1 MPTPSPHRAFAVAIV
16 LAMCALPLA
25 LSTVASAQQAGDPP
39 AGAGAAEAEEGAV
52 TTSEG
57 EVEVSGQP
65 ADERIAERL
74 TEILKATQRIEALE
88 VEVRE
93 GVVFLAGSVGDTDDR
108 DLAAGIA
115 RRLEGVVA
123 VVNNIAIDPGPVWTL
138 EPAQNELM
146 ALWRQIVASTPLVLV
161 GGLALAI
168 TLALAGGATRLISGL
183 FERFTD
189 SELLRGVIRKA
200 VFVVI
205 VLVGLYVAL
214 RISGLTRVAITVV
227 SGTGIIGLVLG
238 FAFRDIAE
246 NFLAS
251 LLLSIQRP
259 FHLGDVIEVDGHTGV
274 VRKVTSRGTLL
285 IDFDGNHIQIA
296 NATVYTSTIRNFT
309 ANPKVRLTFTVG
321 IGYDDDIA
329 RAQAIV
335 HDVLER
341 HPAVLEDPKP
351 LVLAEELGSASIVLR
366 VYFWIDGHEHSMLKM
381 KSSVIRLAFDELDAQ
396 GVSMPDEA
404 REVIFPQGVPVS
416 LPGGGEGGGEGAG
429 MGDGDG
435 GASADA
441 GARQAPST
449 PPQHERP
456 THASSGQLATEAEGD
471 LDAERQDLERQA
483 DDARD
488 PEEGSNVLG
497 DGADAAAQG
506 EPKNEPER
514 AKA

>member
-1 MPTPSPHRAFAVAIV
+1 MPLSWLHMWWCLV
-16 LAMCALPLA
+16 LATGAVWACASL
-25 LSTVASAQQAGDPP
+25 LSAAQDSAPP
-39 AGAGAAEAEEGAV
+39 ASSATIEPEEGAV

-57 EVEVSGQP
+57 TVDVTDQLDD
-65 ADERIAERL
+65 ARIARRL
-74 TEILKATQRIEALE
+74 TEILEATERIDALD
-88 VEVRE
+88 VRVKE
-93 GVVFLAGSVGDTDDR
+93 GVVFLSGSAGDLDDR
-108 DLAAGIA
+108 DLAASIA
-115 RRLEGVVA
+115 RRLDGVVA
-123 VVNNIAIDPGPVWTL
+123 VVNNIGIDPGPVWTL
-138 EPAQNELM
+138 SPARNEL
-146 ALWRQIVASTPLVLV
+146 AAIWRQVIASAPLVVV
-161 GGLALAI
+161 GALALLL
-168 TLALAGGATRLISGL
+168 TLAVAGTVSRALSKL

-205 VLVGLYVAL
+205 VLIGLYVAL

-259 FHLGDVIEVDGHTGV
+259 FRLGDVIEVDGHTGV

-296 NATVYTSTIRNFT
+296 NSTVYKSTIRNFT

-335 HDVLER
+335 HDMLER
-341 HPAVLEDPKP
+341 HAAVLEDPRP
-351 LVLAEELGSASIVLR
+351 LVLAEELGSASVVLR

-381 KSSVIRLAFDELDAQ
+381 KSSVIRLAVDELEAQ

-404 REVIFPQGVPVS
+404 REVIFPQGVPVNM
-416 LPGGGEGGGEGAG
+416 LANTDE
-429 MGDGDG
+429 
-435 GASADA
+435 DA
-441 GARQAPST
+441 GRPQEGSTEVVQDRAARSA
-449 PPQHERP
+449 
-456 THASSGQLATEAEGD
+456 AGQLSTEAEGD
-471 LDAERQDLERQA
+471 LDSERDDLERQA
-483 DDARD
+483 ESARD
-488 PEEGSNVLG
+488 PEEGSNVLSDSASTYM
-497 DGADAAAQG
+497 DGPARG
-506 EPKNEPER
+506 
-514 AKA
+514 